1 MSEKELTV
9 QVAKIDRIQIDN
21 VNFAEAGENEVLEE
35 LTPNTP
41 STNHQNA
48 GLSLESA
55 GEARKRQP

>member
-1 MSEKELTV
+1 
-9 QVAKIDRIQIDN
+9 